1 MTTIAVFYESQ
12 AIGSAEMSRLEL
24 IGSKAKIMFLRLKFN
39 KNGVSGLSESNKV
52 ESWNSATVPITQ
64 YQVAPHG
71 TRLDV
76 DKEWGVVALC
86 NINCGVGNNS
96 AFVCVG
102 ETCRTQVL
110 ILLRP

>member
-1 MTTIAVFYESQ
+1 MIDPPFVSRVASRIYISLIVCGYSLTTIAVFYASQ

-64 YQVAPHG
+64 Y
-71 TRLDV
+71 
-76 DKEWGVVALC
+76 
-86 NINCGVGNNS
+86 
-96 AFVCVG
+96 
-102 ETCRTQVL
+102 
-110 ILLRP
+110 